1 MSNPAFQGPRC
12 AEELQKPAIAD
23 FFSPMSK
30 RKKGTLQSNFSSPLQ
45 GIKKEEDVQD
55 VKKESDIQV
64 DQQLSPPKKRKV
76 VSGQRNID
84 TFFSKNSA

>member
-30 RKKGTLQSNFSSPLQ
+30 RKKGTLQTNSSSPLQ
-45 GIKKEEDVQD
+45 GIKKEEDVQA
-55 VKKESDIQV
+55 
-64 DQQLSPPKKRKV
+64 DQNLSPPKKRKV

-84 TFFSKNSA
+84 TFFNKNSA